1 MDGAAC
7 EDYIRK
13 GNSMTGK
20 DKSTQLTQYIDA
32 ALALHGLE
40 LNEARRAETEKQ
52 FLLLSG
58 MSQIIAS
65 EPIPDEIE
73 PAGIF
78 RL

>member
-1 MDGAAC
+1 MDGTAC
-7 EDYIRK
+7 EDCIRK

>member
-1 MDGAAC
+1 
-7 EDYIRK
+7 
-13 GNSMTGK
+13 MTDK
-20 DKSTQLTQYIDA
+20 DITDKDMNPELAQYVDA
-32 ALALHGLE
+32 ALALHGME

-52 FLLLSG
+52 FLLLRG
-58 MSQIIAS
+58 MSRIIAS

>member
-1 MDGAAC
+1 MTNKD
-7 EDYIRK
+7 RK
-13 GNSMTGK
+13 
-20 DKSTQLTQYIDA
+20 QELTQYVDA

-40 LNEARRAETEKQ
+40 LNGARRAETEKQ

-65 EPIPDEIE
+65 EPIPVEIE
-73 PAGIF
+73 SAGIF